1 MDVVGATSYLPL
13 RHARIGRVGEAGLL
27 PPGWRVEHLDGIRV
41 LDVGFRGLPWITLEL
56 HFAAGISGDYAGI
69 GLGPYLPAP
78 KDAVVTLST
87 AVSLSALE
95 NVQAAFLVLR
105 EWRSGGEFVTQS
117 ILAATPGDSSV
128 RALSRPMSDEGNI
141 AEAVFLVKRHT
152 HEAGRAT
159 VTLRGLAFGGL
170 ADHNERR
177 IPSAGTI

>member
-41 LDVGFRGLPWITLEL
+41 LDVGFLGLPWITLEL

-69 GLGPYLPAP
+69 VLGPYLPAP

-177 IPSAGTI
+177 IPSAGNI

>member
-1 MDVVGATSYLPL
+1 M
-13 RHARIGRVGEAGLL
+13 

-177 IPSAGTI
+177 IPSAGNI